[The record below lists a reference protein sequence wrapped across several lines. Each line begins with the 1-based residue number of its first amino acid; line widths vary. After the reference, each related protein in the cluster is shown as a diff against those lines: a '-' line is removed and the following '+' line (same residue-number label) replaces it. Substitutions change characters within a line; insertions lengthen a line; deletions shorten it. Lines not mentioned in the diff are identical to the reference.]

1 MQKYLSTTED
11 IEVEESLKII
21 NPALKKIS
29 ETNMRLSLCLDKAI
43 EVCLES
49 RRASCLKRMVHTI
62 QLAKLESEE
71 EKLRIELYEAERA
84 LLSIEGLYEH
94 IERIAKAHREIANGI
109 IREINTIKHKHRNRS
124 V

>member
-11 IEVEESLKII
+11 IEAEESLKII
-21 NPALKKIS
+21 SHALKRIS
-29 ETNMRLSLCLDKAI
+29 ETNMRLTLCIDKAI

-49 RRASCLKRMVHTI
+49 RRASCLKRMVHRI
-62 QLAKLESEE
+62 QLNKLESEE

-109 IREINTIKHKHRNRS
+109 IREINTIKHKHRNRRF
-124 V
+124 

>member
-94 IERIAKAHREIANGI
+94 IERIAKIHREIANEIICMINGI
-109 IREINTIKHKHRNRS
+109 NYEHRNRR

>member
-1 MQKYLSTTED
+1 MQKYLVTTED
-11 IEVEESLKII
+11 IEAEESLKII
-21 NPALKKIS
+21 NPVLKRIS
-29 ETNMRLSLCLDKAI
+29 ETNMRLTLCLDKAI

-94 IERIAKAHREIANGI
+94 IERIAKIHREIANEIICMINGI
-109 IREINTIKHKHRNRS
+109 NYEHRNRR

>member
-11 IEVEESLKII
+11 IEAEESLKII
-21 NPALKKIS
+21 SHALKRIS
-29 ETNMRLSLCLDKAI
+29 ETNMRLTLCIDKAI

-49 RRASCLKRMVHTI
+49 RRASCLKRMVHRI
-62 QLAKLESEE
+62 QLNKLERQE
-71 EKLRIELYEAERA
+71 EKIRIELYEAEKA
-84 LLSIEGLYEH
+84 LLAIEGFEEH

-109 IREINTIKHKHRNRS
+109 IHEINTIKHEHRNRR

>member
-21 NPALKKIS
+21 NPALKKIR

>member
-109 IREINTIKHKHRNRS
+109 IREINTIKHKHRNRRF
-124 V
+124 

>member
-109 IREINTIKHKHRNRS
+109 IREINTIKHKHRNRR

>member
-1 MQKYLSTTED
+1 MQKYPGTTQE
-11 IEVEESLKII
+11 IEAEESLKII
-21 NPALKKIS
+21 NPVLKRIS
-29 ETNMRLSLCLDKAI
+29 ETNMRLTLCLDKAI

-94 IERIAKAHREIANGI
+94 IERIAKVYRETANDI
-109 IREINTIKHKHRNRS
+109 IRVINTIKHEHRNRR

>member
-11 IEVEESLKII
+11 IEAEESLKII
-21 NPALKKIS
+21 NPVLKRIS
-29 ETNMRLSLCLDKAI
+29 ETNMRLTLCLDKAI

-84 LLSIEGLYEH
+84 LLAIEGLYEH
-94 IERIAKAHREIANGI
+94 IERIAKIHREIANEIICMINGI
-109 IREINTIKHKHRNRS
+109 NYEHRNRR

>member
-1 MQKYLSTTED
+1 MQKYLVTTED
-11 IEVEESLKII
+11 IEAEESLKII
-21 NPALKKIS
+21 NPVLKRIS
-29 ETNMRLSLCLDKAI
+29 ETNMRLTLCLDKAI

-71 EKLRIELYEAERA
+71 EKLQIELYEAERA

-94 IERIAKAHREIANGI
+94 IDRIAKVYRETANGI
-109 IREINTIKHKHRNRS
+109 IRVINTIKHKHMNRR

>member
-1 MQKYLSTTED
+1 MQKYLVTTED
-11 IEVEESLKII
+11 IEAEESLKII
-21 NPALKKIS
+21 NPVLKRIS
-29 ETNMRLSLCLDKAI
+29 ETNMRLTLCLDKAI

-71 EKLRIELYEAERA
+71 EKLRIELYEAERV

-109 IREINTIKHKHRNRS
+109 IREINTIKHEHRNRR

>member
-109 IREINTIKHKHRNRS
+109 IREINTIKHKHRNKR

>member
-109 IREINTIKHKHRNRS
+109 IRAINTIKHKHRNRR

>member
-1 MQKYLSTTED
+1 MQKYLVTTED
-11 IEVEESLKII
+11 IEAEESLKII
-21 NPALKKIS
+21 NPVLKRIS
-29 ETNMRLSLCLDKAI
+29 ETNMRLTLCLDKAI

-94 IERIAKAHREIANGI
+94 IDRIAKVYRETANGI
-109 IREINTIKHKHRNRS
+109 IRAINTIKHEHRNRR

>member
-21 NPALKKIS
+21 SLALKRIND
-29 ETNMRLSLCLDKAI
+29 TDMRLSLCLDKAI

-49 RRASCLKRMVHTI
+49 RRASCLKQMLYVL
-62 QLAKLESEE
+62 QLRELEIEE
-71 EKLRIELYEAERA
+71 EKIREELYQAESA
-84 LLSIEGLYEH
+84 LLAIEGLDEH
-94 IERIAKAHREIANGI
+94 IDRIAKVYRETANGI
-109 IREINTIKHKHRNRS
+109 IRVINTIKHKHMNRR

>member
-21 NPALKKIS
+21 SLALKRIND
-29 ETNMRLSLCLDKAI
+29 TDMRLSLCLDKAI

-49 RRASCLKRMVHTI
+49 RRASCLKQMLYVL
-62 QLAKLESEE
+62 QLRELEIEE
-71 EKLRIELYEAERA
+71 EKIREELYQAESA
-84 LLSIEGLYEH
+84 LLAIEGLDEH
-94 IERIAKAHREIANGI
+94 IDRIAKVYRETANGI
-109 IREINTIKHKHRNRS
+109 IRVINTIKHKHRNRR

>member
-21 NPALKKIS
+21 NLALKRIND
-29 ETNMRLSLCLDKAI
+29 TNMRLSLCLDKAI

-109 IREINTIKHKHRNRS
+109 IREINTIKHKHRNRR